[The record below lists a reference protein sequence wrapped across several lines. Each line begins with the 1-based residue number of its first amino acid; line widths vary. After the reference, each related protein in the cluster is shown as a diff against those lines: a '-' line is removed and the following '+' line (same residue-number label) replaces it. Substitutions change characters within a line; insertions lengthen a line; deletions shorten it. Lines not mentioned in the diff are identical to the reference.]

1 MKKILLF
8 ILLILSVFLFIGCKE
23 EEKEPVDPGSDDP
36 VVEPDPKGDPVSYEI
51 NVENPEMKEGETQQ
65 LSIKNLGENDT
76 VTWISGD
83 EILATISS
91 SGVVTAIK
99 AGEVVIT
106 AVIND
111 TMITTTITIGEV
123 KKAPIRLEGKETLT
137 AGEIVTIKKIYG
149 GEEFDVE
156 WSSSN
161 SSIAMVKDGVV
172 FALQEGEVEI
182 KAVKV
187 GETRTKATLNIKV
200 NKYVA
205 PTPDP
210 DDVAYVRAIMEN
222 MSIEEMIG
230 QMFIGTQST
239 TVVTETLESLV
250 KDYKLGNFIFMGFNT
265 PSGVEAAGLA
275 RGLQELV
282 LEELSIPA
290 FISIDQETGRVCRL
304 TNGGTR
310 FLGNMASAATGDP
323 HDRYLIGEAV
333 GDELKTYG
341 INFNLAPVLD
351 VNNNPNNPVINN
363 RSFSDNSYTV
373 AYYGTEMMKG
383 LMASNVMSCAKH
395 FPGHGNTATDSH
407 YGLPVISTS
416 LDSLYRIELAPFI
429 AAIYNGIDAIMTTHI
444 LFSDLDN
451 EYPATL
457 SYKILTGQLREK
469 MGYGGLIVTDA
480 MEMQG
485 ITNGYGDGEAAVLAV
500 NAGADILCYTDISR
514 LKNGITAVI
523 QAYYQNKI
531 SRDRIE
537 DAVER
542 ILLKK
547 KKYGLFED
555 CMPKEGYENY
565 DLTRHTELNLE
576 LAKKAVTVYKGSFSG
591 LDKTKKTI
599 IFSSKCSY
607 QLKDFGGTNN
617 SFGYYAKTYLESKGF
632 SNIEYVYIS
641 SITQSD
647 VASLVSKALG
657 YDQIVIAVS
666 DANSQQVNFVSQ
678 VCEKRSDAIIVALN
692 LPYDL
697 NKYEHVENYICLYE
711 NTPIMNEAL
720 VYLMNGEYKPTGI
733 SPIKLNK

>member
-1 MKKILLF
+1 MKKVLF
-8 ILLILSVFLFIGCKE
+8 FTLLILCLLLGIGCKE
-23 EEKEPVDPGSDDP
+23 DENKPVNPSGDDP
-36 VVEPDPKGDPVSYEI
+36 VVDPDPAVDPVHYEI
-51 NVENPEMKEGETQQ
+51 IVENNEMKEGETQT
-65 LSIKNLGENDT
+65 LSIKNIKDSDT

-83 EILATISS
+83 EILATISND
-91 SGVVTAIK
+91 GVVTALK
-99 AGEVVIT
+99 AGTVKIT

-111 TMITTTITIGEV
+111 EMISTTITITAK
-123 KKAPIRLEGKETLT
+123 KKAPISLEGKETLT
-137 AGEIVTIKKIYG
+137 AGEIVTIKKVYSE
-149 GEEFDVE
+149 EEFDVE

-161 SSIAMVKDGVV
+161 PSVALVKEGVV
-172 FALQEGEVEI
+172 FALKEGETEI

-205 PTPDP
+205 PTPD
-210 DDVAYVRAIMEN
+210 DEDVAYVRNIMDN
-222 MSIEEMIG
+222 MTIEEMIG

-265 PSGVEAAGLA
+265 PSGIEAAGLA

-323 HDRYLIGEAV
+323 HNRYLIGEAV

-363 RSFSDNSYTV
+363 RSFSDNPYTV
-373 AYYGTEMMKG
+373 AYYGAEMMKG
-383 LMASNVMSCAKH
+383 LMSSNVMSCAKH

-444 LFSDLDN
+444 LFSELDKD
-451 EYPATL
+451 YPATL
-457 SYKILTGQLREK
+457 SYKILTEQLRGE
-469 MGYGGLIVTDA
+469 MGFGGLIVTDA

-500 NAGADILCYTDISR
+500 SAGADILCYTDIAR
-514 LKNGITAVI
+514 LKNGITAVTN
-523 QAYYQNKI
+523 AYYQNKI
-531 SRDRIE
+531 SRSRIE
-537 DAVER
+537 ESVER

-555 CMPKEGYENY
+555 CMPKDGYENY
-565 DLTRHTELNLE
+565 DLTSHTALNLE
-576 LAKKAVTVYKGSFSG
+576 LAKKAVTVYKGEFNG

-599 IFSSKCSY
+599 IFSSKCNY
-607 QLKDFGGTNN
+607 QLKDYSGTNN
-617 SFGYYAKTYLESKGF
+617 SFGYFAKTYLESKGF

-641 SITQSD
+641 SMTQSD
-647 VASLVSKALG
+647 VSSLVAKAMN

-666 DANSQQVNFVSQ
+666 DANGAQINFVSQ
-678 VCEKRSDAIIVALN
+678 VCERRSDAIIVALN

-720 VYLMNGEYKPTGI
+720 VYLMNGEYEPTGV